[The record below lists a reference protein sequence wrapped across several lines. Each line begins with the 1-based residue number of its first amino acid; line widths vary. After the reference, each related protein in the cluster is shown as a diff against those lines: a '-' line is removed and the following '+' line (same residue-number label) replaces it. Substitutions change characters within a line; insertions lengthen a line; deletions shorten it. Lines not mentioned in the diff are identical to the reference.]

1 MRTGIMAALVLSP
14 LMAHAQANMTAQ
26 PKAASKPVLLASAA
40 AEDRPTSA
48 VRSIRISTG
57 VVAPK
62 LIHTVEVHQSNL
74 DLMGR
79 SGGVRSAVVSLIVD
93 VTGKPSDI
101 KLVQPA
107 APTMNQAILDAVS
120 QFRFEPGT
128 VSGQTVAI
136 PVNLHIV
143 IQGASE

>member
-1 MRTGIMAALVLSP
+1 MAALALSP
-14 LMAHAQANMTAQ
+14 LMVHAQTNMTAQ
-26 PKAASKPVLLASAA
+26 PKAATKPVMMASAA
-40 AEDRPTSA
+40 AEERPTSP

-62 LIHTVEVHQSNL
+62 LIHTVEVRQNQL

-79 SGGVRSAVVSLIVD
+79 SGGVRSAVVSLVVD
-93 VTGKPSDI
+93 TTGKPSQI
-101 KLVQPA
+101 KLVEPTT
-107 APTMNQAILDAVS
+107 PTMNQSILDAVS

-136 PVNLHIV
+136 PVNLHIT
-143 IQGASE
+143 IQGSAE